1 MMPRSYRIDPLY
13 AEFEDPEVEQG
24 FREYIR
30 DIRVRDTRLAV
41 GIGAM
46 FYIAFAVTD
55 FLNVGAGWAYTQIL
69 LTRMGVALLG
79 LAAALLA
86 RRYWIWLVNGVAP
99 TIIVTCASLGL
110 LSITLHRPF
119 EIGWH
124 GMSMMLMLLG
134 TYVFIPNRFMP
145 AVVVALLA
153 SLAFLW
159 LMLLSLHPGPDTVIT
174 LITLLV
180 VMNILGAMTA
190 YRISRMQH
198 ESYIDAAVLKGANEA
213 LQKEMTQRE
222 GLEDELRELL
232 ERDPLTGLPNR
243 ANFFPYAEELI
254 ERCRRAWRSALFHGD
269 RYRLFSTDQ
278 RYLRTSSRRRGAS
291 GPGRL
296 LPFAADCGQALR
308 ARLGGD
314 DFAIILP
321 GADLT
326 AAQQCAEALRVE
338 IGRAEVDLGDSILAV
353 HGQHRRGPASSQG
366 NDQLPAATR
375 RPCLVGSEIQWP
387 QSRRGR
393 ADGFCHG
400 WQDRVV
406 VIMMRR

>member
-254 ERCRRAWRSALFHGD
+254 ERAEEHGEALSFMVIDIDYFRQINGTYGHHRADEVLQVLAGCCRSQLTAGRRS
-269 RYRLFSTDQ
+269 
-278 RYLRTSSRRRGAS
+278 
-291 GPGRL
+291 
-296 LPFAADCGQALR
+296 

-338 IGRAEVDLGDSILAV
+338 IGRAEVDLGDSALQFTVSIGVAQRHPKETINSLL
-353 HGQHRRGPASSQG
+353 R
-366 NDQLPAATR
+366 
-375 RPCLVGSEIQWP
+375 
-387 QSRRGR
+387 R
-393 ADGFCHG
+393 ADQALLAAKYNGRN
-400 WQDRVV
+400 RVEDAPMASAMAGG
-406 VIMMRR
+406 IEWS